1 MRSQTHILST
11 SPTLVTA
18 SADTG
23 TLVEIAASGDPS
35 KTTTDRPERE
45 LFARLRR
52 FRGDADAQTSGAH
65 TEDEVALKLQVVLLS
80 EENARLKAA
89 RHRPSDIGT
98 LIDQMRQLGAQEGE
112 NEMLDEAWTMLSE
125 CLLIRE
131 GLDRAC
137 IEIQS
142 AIGDVRARLG
152 SLAIR
157 LDDVTLADA
166 SDPHLATH
174 PASLSA

>member
-1 MRSQTHILST
+1 MRSQTKTLSAC
-11 SPTLVTA
+11 PTLDTA
-18 SADTG
+18 PADTA
-23 TLVEIAASGDPS
+23 TLVEIAAFSDPR
-35 KTTTDRPERE
+35 KTATDRPQRE
-45 LFARLRR
+45 LFAPLRR
-52 FRGDADAQTSGAH
+52 FRGDADAQVNGAAA
-65 TEDEVALKLQVVLLS
+65 EDEVALKLQVMLLS

-89 RHRPSDIGT
+89 RHRPSDVGT

-112 NEMLDEAWTMLSE
+112 SEMLDEAWTMLSE

-131 GLDRAC
+131 GLDQAC

-157 LDDVTLADA
+157 IDDAALADA
-166 SDPHLATH
+166 SDPHAATH
-174 PASLSA
+174 PALLSS

>member
-11 SPTLVTA
+11 AP
-18 SADTG
+18 
-23 TLVEIAASGDPS
+23 TLVEIAASSDPS
-35 KTTTDRPERE
+35 KTATDRPERE

-52 FRGDADAQTSGAH
+52 FRGDVDAQTNGAG

-80 EENARLKAA
+80 EENARLKAE
-89 RHRPSDIGT
+89 RHRPSDVGT

-112 NEMLDEAWTMLSE
+112 GEMLDEAWTMLTE

-152 SLAIR
+152 SLAVR
-157 LDDVTLADA
+157 LDDVTLANA
-166 SDPHLATH
+166 SDPYLATH